1 MEPPRAFALTASWPG
16 PPFLRCPL
24 GSLLHFLRGFGK
36 PQLLSEAPS
45 TTVTSSPRPPSLCAS
60 LLCAWCPVAPEIY
73 EISVSLAPLPRRRQ
87 ASRGPRSF
95 FLLFFTVLASAPAP
109 SRACNTCIHRAN
121 KPACHGRG
129 ARSQPRPWRILEDL
143 VHEWRMEGTQRQRGV
158 SQCLG
163 RRDGKKGQE
172 EEER

>member
-16 PPFLRCPL
+16 PPFLRCPR
-24 GSLLHFLRGFGK
+24 GSLLHLLRGFEK
-36 PQLLSEAPS
+36 PQLLREAPW
-45 TTVTSSPRPPSLCAS
+45 TTVTSSPQPPSLCAS
-60 LLCAWCPVAPEIY
+60 LLCAWFPVAPEIC
-73 EISVSLAPLPRRRQ
+73 EISMSLVPLPRRRQ

-121 KPACHGRG
+121 KPAHHGRG
-129 ARSQPRPWRILEDL
+129 ARPWRIPEDL
-143 VHEWRMEGTQRQRGV
+143 VREWRTEGTQRQRGV
-158 SQCLG
+158 GQCLG
-163 RRDGKKGQE
+163 RRDGKKGLE